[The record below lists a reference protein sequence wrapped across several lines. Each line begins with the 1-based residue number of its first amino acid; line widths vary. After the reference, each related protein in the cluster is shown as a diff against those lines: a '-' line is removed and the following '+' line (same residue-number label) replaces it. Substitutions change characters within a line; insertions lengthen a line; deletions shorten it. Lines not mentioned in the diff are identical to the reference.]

1 MRLIARNYP
10 YREDVQTPHT
20 VCSAAPLG
28 YRSHMIQI
36 LPGHGW
42 ADVIGLVLTFAVA
55 ILGFLV
61 GLAVLISRTDPNA
74 DGIPERWP

>member
-1 MRLIARNYP
+1 
-10 YREDVQTPHT
+10 
-20 VCSAAPLG
+20 
-28 YRSHMIQI
+28 MIQI

-42 ADVIGLVLTFAVA
+42 VDVVGLVLTFAVA

-61 GLAVLISRTDPNA
+61 GLAVLISRTDPDA

>member
-1 MRLIARNYP
+1 
-10 YREDVQTPHT
+10 
-20 VCSAAPLG
+20 
-28 YRSHMIQI
+28 MIQI

-42 ADVIGLVLTFAVA
+42 ADVVGLVLTFAVA

-61 GLAVLISRTDPNA
+61 GLAVLISRTDPDA